1 MKLFAATDGSLAMM
15 RRRWSWLLSCV
26 ALIAC
31 EASQGTLGRP
41 AAAQADNLGPTS
53 AVQPN
58 AVQPNAVQPVG
69 STQTLELLVE
79 GTNCASCSVEI
90 RRELRRL
97 PGIVDVRQGEN
108 KRHLLVE
115 FQAEA
120 VQPLRIL
127 EAVNAAGYEAEML
140 VQG

>member
-53 AVQPN
+53 